1 MKKSKVDIEKVEKEA
16 VESQFTMLKNE
27 KVALNKFLEEAKAV
41 QNEDVAM
48 AASLKFEQERLIRV
62 AKAKVEQK
70 LAYALSEKE

>member
-1 MKKSKVDIEKVEKEA
+1 
-16 VESQFTMLKNE
+16 MLKNE